1 MESAENP
8 EKSRCKNKIKI
19 TMKKVFL
26 FFMCASMLYACGG
39 KPESQPTEEQP
50 TEESKNLASSSVV
63 LKGKHANLFQ
73 VDGDA
78 CKVNL
83 VQVNGDWQVRVK
95 MTIANKKSYNQL
107 SNKAQYQPEIKKIGG
122 QLLNASDVEVS
133 ALEVPNEEWNMLL
146 AEDVDGQMEITL
158 KTYGY
163 HHYTYEQA
171 KAIYDKV
178 AGVELT
184 NIELEEAKAA
194 SDGVESVFD
203 DETKKTINDVQQIL
217 EVEGQMLDALQKLM

>member
-1 MESAENP
+1 
-8 EKSRCKNKIKI
+8 
-19 TMKKVFL
+19 MKKVLL

-107 SNKAQYQPEIKKIGG
+107 SNKAQYQPEVKKISG

>member
-1 MESAENP
+1 
-8 EKSRCKNKIKI
+8 
-19 TMKKVFL
+19 MKKVLL

-39 KPESQPTEEQP
+39 KSESQPTESQP

-78 CKVNL
+78 CKVSL
-83 VQVNGDWQVRVK
+83 VQVGGDWQVRVK
-95 MTIANKKSYNQL
+95 LTIANNKSYHQL
-107 SNKAQYQPEIKKIGG
+107 SNKAKYQPEVANVRG
-122 QLLNASDVEVS
+122 QLLNAGDVELAS
-133 ALEVPNEEWNMLL
+133 LEVSTEEWNMLL

-163 HHYTYEQA
+163 HHYTYDQA